1 MKVIGYQFSGEQPDG
16 VRKHYTMLL
25 TEFGDLLTYTGT
37 MTRSNKPRVI
47 SEYMVEVG
55 TFNQVDISTANSS
68 YIFEQMNSVFTDKS
82 NGTYDYVEWSLAP
95 STIKTALV
103 PTTCFTK
110 ENVAEIINYWMDL
123 NTNIFDLLNSDVL
136 ERHDPAVNR
145 KVIRSARNQD
155 APSSEDALFNGRHLI
170 LDMINAF
177 KTDEER
183 PMPSSSQKSK
193 PMVEYRVDVEADIT
207 RPNGEI
213 YKPRAIM
220 GHTDVALL
228 RDFRKNNVYV
238 RLAGPPGGGKTAL
251 AEAAMGADLITVSG
265 HGDFTVANLVG
276 TYLPLRDG
284 GWEWHDGPLSRA
296 MREGL
301 PLFVDE
307 GTRIPT
313 EVLNILFSVLDGRLM
328 LRVDDNPNLPI
339 IHAKE
344 GFYVLMGYNPD
355 TLGARPLDEALVS
368 RFRVQINVETDFD
381 TAKSLGVP
389 ELVVRVAESLK
400 TMSDADK
407 ESGNPMGYWVPGMR
421 ELLTCK
427 TLSEMNLGDEFV
439 FSALVGACPRPD
451 DIPKLIET
459 IKNVAKV
466 TVGLPSLGGL
476 V

>member
-1 MKVIGYQFSGEQPDG
+1 MKVIGYQFIGSETSTK
-16 VRKHYTMLL
+16 RKHYTVLL
-25 TEFGDLLTYTGT
+25 TEFGDLLTYHGGLICN
-37 MTRSNKPRVI
+37 NKTKKI
-47 SEYMVEVG
+47 SEFMMTKG
-55 TFNQVDISTANSS
+55 TLTHEDVSLSTSAV
-68 YIFEQMNSVFTDKS
+68 IFEKMNEIFRAKS
-82 NGTYDYVEWSLAP
+82 EGTYDTVEWNFTP
-95 STIKTALV
+95 STIKAALV
-103 PTTCFTK
+103 PASTFTVD
-110 ENVAEIINYWMDL
+110 NVVDIINYWMDL
-123 NTNIFDLLNSDVL
+123 TKTTFDLLDSDTM
-136 ERHDPAVNR
+136 ERYDSTVDRRVVRA
-145 KVIRSARNQD
+145 ARNQESTSND
-155 APSSEDALFNGRHLI
+155 EALFNARHLV
-170 LDMINAF
+170 LN
-177 KTDEER
+177 
-183 PMPSSSQKSK
+183 
-193 PMVEYRVDVEADIT
+193 MVESFNTRERLAPPMTEATKTVVDYRTDVEADII
-207 RPNGEI
+207 RPNGEV

-228 RDFRKNNVYV
+228 REFRKNNVYV

-251 AEAAMGADLITVSG
+251 AEAAMGSDLITVSG

-313 EVLNILFSVLDGRLM
+313 EVLNILFSVLDGRMM
-328 LRVDDNPNLPI
+328 LRIDDNPNLPI
-339 IHAKE
+339 LHAKE

-381 TAKSLGVP
+381 TARSLGVP
-389 ELVVRVAESLK
+389 PLIIKVAENLK
-400 TMSDADK
+400 TKSDADK
-407 ESGNPMGYWVPGMR
+407 EAGNPTGYWVPGMR

-427 TLSEMNLGDEFV
+427 TLAEMNLGNEFV

-451 DIPKLIET
+451 DVPMLIKT
-459 IKNVAKV
+459 IHEVAKV
-466 TVGLPSLGGL
+466 TVGPPSLGGL